1 MATDGPYKTGLCKAT
16 SSALTS
22 ADSPISQIWHSISA
36 MIANVLIVF
45 HNCSIAF
52 LLEVNT
58 SFRLCRA
65 MSWKRST
72 GK

>member
-1 MATDGPYKTGLCKAT
+1 
-16 SSALTS
+16 LTS
-22 ADSPISQIWHSISA
+22 ADSPISQIWHSRSA

-52 LLEVNT
+52 LSEVNT
-58 SFRLCRA
+58 SFRPCRA
-65 MSWKRST
+65 MSWRRST